1 MLGSLGRKRAT
12 DRKEDIMPFLCTQRE
27 ALAITFG
34 CWVWCLNQ
42 LPPTRVEKR
51 KKEQLE

>member
-1 MLGSLGRKRAT
+1 MGRKRAT
-12 DRKEDIMPFLCTQRE
+12 DRKEDIILFLCTQRE
-27 ALAITFG
+27 ALDITFG

-51 KKEQLE
+51 KKE